1 MSPAMFPARAPA
13 AVPARALLAG
23 GVAAML
29 AGGGA
34 SAAGAGPLPG
44 AAVELDPVV
53 VSATRTDD
61 RPHEVPASIDV
72 VTGAEL
78 RTARAALNLAESLW
92 RVPGVVV
99 RDRQNQAQDLQISI
113 RGFGARA
120 TFGVRGLRLLADGI
134 PASMPDGQGQVSHFA
149 LEAADRIEV
158 LRGPFSALHGNAA
171 GGVIAVFSAPAPDV
185 PEAEVALLAGSD
197 GLWRAGASWR
207 GPLDAAAHHGL
218 RVDAARTAGDGW
230 RERSAWRRDGAQALL
245 RGTFDGGATYTVLFN
260 HLDLKAED
268 PQGLNAT
275 ELSRDRRAAS
285 PNSVL
290 FGARKTVE
298 QAQLGARVE
307 QPFGDAQS
315 LALTGWRGRRQTFQ
329 ILTVPVFAQA
339 NPTHGGGVID
349 LDRDYHGVDARWQW
363 RAPDER
369 ATLTAGVSREVA
381 AERRRG
387 FENFVGGEIGV
398 VGALRRD
405 ERNRVTSDDVY
416 LQGDWRPG
424 ARWRVNA
431 GLRHTRVRFASADDY
446 VTADN
451 PDDSGALA
459 YSRMSPALGVLFR
472 ASDAVSVYA
481 NAGSG
486 FETPTFAELA
496 YRLDGGTGLDDSLR
510 PARSRHAELGLRAT
524 RGEARFGVALFG
536 ASTRDELVVVANQ
549 GGRSYYDNAGR
560 TRRRGAEFSL
570 SMPLGARWDVA
581 AAYTWLDARYRE
593 DFGTCATPPCSGD
606 DLRVREGAWIPGLA
620 RHTGW
625 VGLRWR
631 ARADT
636 DVLLEARGNSA
647 VHVDDRNSATA
658 PGYVLIDAGV
668 EHRFGTAPA
677 WRVFAR
683 VDNLL
688 DRETVGSVI
697 VNEGNG
703 RFFEPAPG
711 RRWQLGLSAVW

>member
-260 HLDLKAED
+260 HLDLEAED

-459 YSRMSPALGVLFR
+459 YSRMSPVLGVLFR

-510 PARSRHAELGLRAT
+510 PA
-524 RGEARFGVALFG
+524 
-536 ASTRDELVVVANQ
+536 
-549 GGRSYYDNAGR
+549 
-560 TRRRGAEFSL
+560 L
-570 SMPLGARWDVA
+570 S
-581 AAYTWLDARYRE
+581 
-593 DFGTCATPPCSGD
+593 
-606 DLRVREGAWIPGLA
+606 
-620 RHTGW
+620 
-625 VGLRWR
+625 
-631 ARADT
+631 
-636 DVLLEARGNSA
+636 
-647 VHVDDRNSATA
+647 
-658 PGYVLIDAGV
+658 
-668 EHRFGTAPA
+668 
-677 WRVFAR
+677 
-683 VDNLL
+683 
-688 DRETVGSVI
+688 
-697 VNEGNG
+697 
-703 RFFEPAPG
+703 
-711 RRWQLGLSAVW
+711 